1 MRRDGEDILVLE
13 PRLAGDDI
21 GFGFFMWRYEVSP
34 ALRPVGL
41 SFLPSMVHP
50 TSPFGSR
57 VCENVG
63 RSCPEQ
69 FVLAHVKDF
78 PDLLA

>member
-1 MRRDGEDILVLE
+1 MRCDGEDILVLE

-41 SFLPSMVHP
+41 SFLPSRVPP
-50 TSPFGSR
+50 TSPFVHCVKIVYSALAAD
-57 VCENVG
+57 N
-63 RSCPEQ
+63 RSTPP
-69 FVLAHVKDF
+69 FD
-78 PDLLA
+78 